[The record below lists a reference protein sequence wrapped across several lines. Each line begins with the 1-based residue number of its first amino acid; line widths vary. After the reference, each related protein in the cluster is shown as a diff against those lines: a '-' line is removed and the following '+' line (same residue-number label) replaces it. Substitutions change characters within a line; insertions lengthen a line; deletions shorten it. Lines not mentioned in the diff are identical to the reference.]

1 MILLFDIGN
10 TNTHVGLA
18 DKKRVVRHTDIPTA
32 AWLAGDA
39 AKLLARFVG
48 KAKPEGAAICSVVP
62 RATPKVQSAICSLWN
77 LRAVELTPKTVRGVG
92 IDYPKP
98 NSIGPDRLAN
108 AVAARHHFGA
118 PSVVV
123 DFGTA
128 VTFDVVDARGNYVGG
143 IIAPGLAAMTEYL
156 HEKTALL
163 PRIKIREVK
172 SPVGKSTEHAMLVG
186 AVHGYRG
193 LVRELIGELKRELKA
208 KRLPVVA
215 TGGYAKLI
223 ASKLPEISAVEPNL
237 TLEGLRLVW
246 RLQRS
251 AAVSSSTGRSNIAA
265 HGGVSTII
273 ISPKTTPHTCQGREA
288 IRSGVKPTAQQVA

>member
-18 DKKRVVRHTDIPTA
+18 NGQRVVRHTDIPTA
-32 AWLAGDA
+32 ACLMDKA
-39 AKLLARFVG
+39 AKQLRSFVG
-48 KAKPEGAAICSVVP
+48 KTKLEGAAICSVVP
-62 RATPKVQSAICSLWN
+62 RATPKIQATVRALWK
-77 LRAVELTPKTVRGVG
+77 LQAVVLTPKTLRGVG

-98 NSIGPDRLAN
+98 ETIGPDRLAN
-108 AVAARHHFGA
+108 AVAARHRFGA

-128 VTFDVVDARGNYVGG
+128 VTFDVVDVRGNYAGG
-143 IIAPGLAAMTEYL
+143 IIAPGLAAMTDYL

-163 PRIKIREVK
+163 PRIQIREVK
-172 SPVGKSTEHAMLVG
+172 SLVGKSTEHAMLVG

-193 LVRELIGELKRELKA
+193 LVRELINELKRELKV

-223 ASKLPEISAVEPNL
+223 AAKLPEISAVEMNL

-246 RLQRS
+246 F
-251 AAVSSSTGRSNIAA
+251 A
-265 HGGVSTII
+265 
-273 ISPKTTPHTCQGREA
+273 TTEQ
-288 IRSGVKPTAQQVA
+288 